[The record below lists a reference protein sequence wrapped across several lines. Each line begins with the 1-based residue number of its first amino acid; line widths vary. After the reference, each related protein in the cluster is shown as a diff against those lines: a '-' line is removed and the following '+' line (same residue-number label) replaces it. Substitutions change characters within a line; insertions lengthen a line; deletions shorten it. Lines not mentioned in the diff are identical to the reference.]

1 MKKAVMLV
9 TLVVT
14 MALSAMCF
22 AAGDGSVLNK
32 QQRVVDK
39 FVAAVN
45 ADDSSGFAQ
54 MSADF
59 APDLQSKITAADFA
73 AMQKQLKEKF
83 GTQKELTFAAYE
95 RFDQGDRLTYLASYS
110 KQKLVRAVYV
120 FDKAGKMTEFVFV
133 PVEIKAENK

>member
-1 MKKAVMLV
+1 MLV

-45 ADDSSGFAQ
+45 TADSSGFAQ
-54 MSADF
+54 MSADL